1 MELKPKF
8 GLDQLLFGMKQ
19 KDVESLY
26 GKADSVFKDEDDN
39 QILLYNA
46 LKARLTFYQEE
57 DFKLGYIIIS
67 NPEIRLFNQKVIG
80 QDLIEVKSILE
91 KKGFNLFEEEVFDS
105 VTNYFNEENWIIL
118 QAEFGQVIK
127 VELGA
132 IIKNQDEFDWKFK
145 A

>member
-57 DFKLGYIIIS
+57 DFRLGYIIIS

-80 QDLIEVKSILE
+80 QDLIEVKSFLE
-91 KKGFNLFEEEVFDS
+91 KKGFTLFEEEVFDS
-105 VTNYFNEENWIIL
+105 VTNYFNEDNWIIL

-127 VELGA
+127 VEMGA
-132 IIKNQDEFDWKFK
+132 IIKNQDEFDWKFN

>member
-46 LKARLTFYQEE
+46 FKARLTFYQEE

-91 KKGFNLFEEEVFDS
+91 KKGFTLFEEEVFDS

-145 A
+145 T

>member
-19 KDVESLY
+19 KDVDNLY

-57 DFKLGYIIIS
+57 DFRLGYIIIS
-67 NPEIRLFNQKVIG
+67 NPEIRLFNKKVIG
-80 QDLIEVKSILE
+80 QDLMEVKSFLE
-91 KKGFNLFEEEVFDS
+91 KKGFTLFEEEVFDS
-105 VTNYFNEENWIIL
+105 VTNYFNEDNWIIL

>member
-57 DFKLGYIIIS
+57 DFRLGYIIIS

-80 QDLIEVKSILE
+80 QDLIEVKSFLE
-91 KKGFNLFEEEVFDS
+91 KKGFTLFEEEVFDS
-105 VTNYFNEENWIIL
+105 VTNYFNEDNWIIL

-127 VELGA
+127 VEMGA
-132 IIKNQDEFDWKFK
+132 IIKNKDEFDWKFN

>member
-57 DFKLGYIIIS
+57 DFRLGYIIIS

-91 KKGFNLFEEEVFDS
+91 KKGFTLFEEEVFDS

-145 A
+145 T

>member
-19 KDVESLY
+19 KDVESLF

-57 DFKLGYIIIS
+57 DFRLGYIIIS

-80 QDLIEVKSILE
+80 QDLIEVKSFLE
-91 KKGFNLFEEEVFDS
+91 KKGFTLSEEEVFDS

-127 VELGA
+127 VEMGA

>member
-19 KDVESLY
+19 KDVESLF

-46 LKARLTFYQEE
+46 FKARLTFYQEE

-91 KKGFNLFEEEVFDS
+91 KKGFTLFEEEVFDS

-145 A
+145 T

>member
-67 NPEIRLFNQKVIG
+67 NPEIRLSNQKVIG

-145 A
+145 T

>member
-19 KDVESLY
+19 KDVESLF

-145 A
+145 T

>member
-57 DFKLGYIIIS
+57 DFRLGYIIIS
-67 NPEIRLFNQKVIG
+67 NPEILLFNQKVIG
-80 QDLIEVKSILE
+80 QDIIEEKSFLI
-91 KKGFNLFEEEVFDS
+91 KKGFTLFEEEVFDS

-127 VELGA
+127 VEMGA

>member
-19 KDVESLY
+19 KDVESLF

-67 NPEIRLFNQKVIG
+67 NPEIRLSNQKVIG

-91 KKGFNLFEEEVFDS
+91 KKGFTLFEEEVFDS

-145 A
+145 T

>member
-145 A
+145 T

>member
-19 KDVESLY
+19 KDVESLF

-46 LKARLTFYQEE
+46 FKARLTFYQEE
-57 DFKLGYIIIS
+57 DFKLGCIIIS

-91 KKGFNLFEEEVFDS
+91 KKGFTLFEEEVFDS

-145 A
+145 T

>member
-8 GLDQLLFGMKQ
+8 GLDQLLFGMNQ

-91 KKGFNLFEEEVFDS
+91 KKGFTLFEEEVFDS

-145 A
+145 T

>member
-57 DFKLGYIIIS
+57 DFRLGYIIVS

-145 A
+145 T

>member
-19 KDVESLY
+19 KDVDNLY

-145 A
+145 T

>member
-57 DFKLGYIIIS
+57 DFRLGYIIIS

-80 QDLIEVKSILE
+80 QDLIEVKSFLE
-91 KKGFNLFEEEVFDS
+91 KKGFTLFEEEVFDS
-105 VTNYFNEENWIIL
+105 VTNYFNEDNWIIL

-127 VELGA
+127 VEMGA

>member
-91 KKGFNLFEEEVFDS
+91 KKGFTLFEEEVFDS

-145 A
+145 T

>member
-19 KDVESLY
+19 KDVESLF

-91 KKGFNLFEEEVFDS
+91 KKGFTLFEEEVFDS

-145 A
+145 T

>member
-19 KDVESLY
+19 KDVESLF

-46 LKARLTFYQEE
+46 FKARLTFYQEE

-67 NPEIRLFNQKVIG
+67 NPEIRLSNQKVIG

-91 KKGFNLFEEEVFDS
+91 KKGFTLFEEEVFDS

-145 A
+145 T

>member
-57 DFKLGYIIIS
+57 DFRLGYIIIS
-67 NPEIRLFNQKVIG
+67 NPEILLFNQKVIG
-80 QDLIEVKSILE
+80 QDIIEVKSFLI
-91 KKGFNLFEEEVFDS
+91 KKGFTLFEEEVFDS

-127 VELGA
+127 VEMGA